1 MLQTIK
7 EWELAGH
14 AADGAEEESWGEY
27 SGRFQNE
34 GGQSRPSGMAGS
46 GWVNL
51 KGKSK
56 RSTDKRK
63 REKGLV
69 KIREAKYVVERAV
82 SWESPN
88 MRSKFLCD
96 LEQSPSL
103 SGGPLVHK

>member
-1 MLQTIK
+1 M
-7 EWELAGH
+7 
-14 AADGAEEESWGEY
+14 
-27 SGRFQNE
+27 
-34 GGQSRPSGMAGS
+34 
-46 GWVNL
+46 NL

-88 MRSKFLCD
+88 MCSMLAGISHVWD
-96 LEQSPSL
+96 LS
-103 SGGPLVHK
+103 

>member
-1 MLQTIK
+1 M
-7 EWELAGH
+7 
-14 AADGAEEESWGEY
+14 
-27 SGRFQNE
+27 
-34 GGQSRPSGMAGS
+34 
-46 GWVNL
+46 NL

-82 SWESPN
+82 SWGSPN
-88 MRSKFLCD
+88 MRFKFLCD

-103 SGGPLVHK
+103 SGRPFVYK